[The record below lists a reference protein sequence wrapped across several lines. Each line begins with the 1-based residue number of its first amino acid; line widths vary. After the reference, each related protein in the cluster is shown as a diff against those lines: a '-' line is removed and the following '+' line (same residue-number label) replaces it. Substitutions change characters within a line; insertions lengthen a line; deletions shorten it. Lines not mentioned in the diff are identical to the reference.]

1 MFDTDDLVLDFDT
14 DAVEPENDYIPIP
27 EGNYDALIQGAEVK
41 PTRDGTGK
49 RLAIRF
55 RITGPSHVG
64 GVIFAGLNV
73 VNRSEKAQEI
83 GRRQL
88 AELLRAVGLPGE
100 RDMAKLIDTECRI
113 AVVIR
118 PANGDYPASNDVKRF
133 SPSQT
138 RADAPAGQPGKPG
151 GPAKKA
157 PAFMR

>member
-14 DAVEPENDYIPIP
+14 DAVEPATDDYSPIP
-27 EGNYDALIQGAEVK
+27 EGTYDALIQGAEVK

-49 RLAIRF
+49 RLAVRL

-64 GVIFAGLNV
+64 RVIFAGLNV

-100 RDMAKLIDTECRI
+100 RDMAKLVDTECRI

-118 PANGDYPASNDVKRF
+118 PEQNGYPASNDVKKF
-133 SPSQT
+133 MPSSNASP
-138 RADAPAGQPGKPG
+138 APSKGPA
-151 GPAKKA
+151 PAKKA